1 MGKNERALLPKDKSG
16 RGVSCKATD
25 LCYFTEREFSEF
37 EFGIALLPQ
46 KRKGQHRRI
55 DDAACAGIFIN
66 EEADHTRPAKACS
79 KSAMMSSGS
88 SSPMEMR
95 TRPSEM
101 PEALSS
107 SEV

>member
-1 MGKNERALLPKDKSG
+1 MCFFAE
-16 RGVSCKATD
+16 
-25 LCYFTEREFSEF
+25 FEFSEF

-46 KRKGQHRRI
+46 KSKGQHRRI

-66 EEADHTRPAKACS
+66 EGVDHTRPERACS

-88 SSPMEMR
+88 SRPMEMR